1 MSEFEL
7 RRQLQ
12 ALRRD
17 AEPARDL
24 WPSIAARIE
33 SAPAVAGA
41 APSRRWPWAAAA
53 SILMGLGVVYAISQL
68 RDTNSTA
75 AVAQGERAGTAWAV
89 RQARA
94 MEASYQ
100 GALRA
105 GLGELSAEQW
115 ARLRAPEFAVADA
128 ELSAAAA
135 ELHQAIELDPSAP
148 HLLKLLQ
155 RTHEQRARLWRA
167 SLAG

>member
-12 ALRRD
+12 GLRRD
-17 AEPARDL
+17 AEPEQDL
-24 WPSIAARIE
+24 WQSVAARIQ
-33 SAPAVAGA
+33 APQAVSRI
-41 APSRRWPWAAAA
+41 PSRSRWPWAVAA
-53 SILMGLGVVYAISQL
+53 SVLL
-68 RDTNSTA
+68 
-75 AVAQGERAGTAWAV
+75 AVIALGTAKLTNQLEATDLAHAVRGTPWAV

-94 MEASYQ
+94 MEASYE

-105 GLGELSAEQW
+105 GLGEISADQW
-115 ARLRAPEFAVADA
+115 VRTRTPAFAAADA
-128 ELSAAAA
+128 ELSAAAD
-135 ELHQAIELDPSAP
+135 ELRQAIELDPSAP

-155 RTHEQRARLWRA
+155 RTQEQRARLWRA